1 MKNNGSCESDTLSK
15 ICDKTAYLWLPH
27 LSTAG
32 SPESEAA
39 AKWITH
45 STRLPEETG
54 RCRGQTQPAG
64 CGFREQTGGALRT
77 RRPGSRRLWDSPVCT
92 SVSSPGLKGTDHLY
106 CPFSPHIHN
115 CKTALR
121 PENRGQEPLILEGLQ
136 RELCGGTLGRFSMG
150 QPSIGGPEATCGK
163 MKGEAHSGPSGCSWP
178 E

>member
-54 RCRGQTQPAG
+54 RRRGQTQPAG
-64 CGFREQTGGALRT
+64 CGFREEIGGALRT
-77 RRPGSRRLWDSPVCT
+77 RRPGSRRLWDPPVCT
-92 SVSSPGLKGTDHLY
+92 SVSSPLY
-106 CPFSPHIHN
+106 CPFSPDIHN

-121 PENRGQEPLILEGLQ
+121 PENRGQELLILEGAQ
-136 RELCGGTLGRFSMG
+136 RELFGGTSGKFSMG
-150 QPSIGGPEATCGK
+150 EPP
-163 MKGEAHSGPSGCSWP
+163 
-178 E
+178 